1 MSDSTP
7 AARTYD
13 LYSQAMKNDPYPI
26 FDCMRQAD
34 PVFSQVGIDGQTTIW
49 FLTRYDDVELLLRDD
64 HRFVRDQRN
73 ALPPEQIAQLD
84 DLQILLNSH
93 MLNKDGAEHRRLRN
107 LVGKAFTPHRVRAL
121 RPRIQSITDQLI
133 DD

>member
-13 LYSQAMKNDPYPI
+13 LYSQAMKNDPYLI

-73 ALPPEQIAQLD
+73 ALPAGQNAPPEHLT
-84 DLQILLNSH
+84 ILLNSQL
-93 MLNKDGAEHRRLRN
+93 LNKDGAEHRRLRN
-107 LVGKAFTPHRVRAL
+107 LVSK
-121 RPRIQSITDQLI
+121 
-133 DD
+133 